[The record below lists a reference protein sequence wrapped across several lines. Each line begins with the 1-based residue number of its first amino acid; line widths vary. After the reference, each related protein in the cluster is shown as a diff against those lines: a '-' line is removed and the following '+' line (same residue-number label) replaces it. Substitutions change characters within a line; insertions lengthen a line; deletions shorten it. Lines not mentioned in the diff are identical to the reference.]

1 MDPNTEN
8 WIFEFKG
15 KASSLREISEAL
27 EHDINCNSFYLDD
40 SKLCFQEVKEYYDA
54 LVVLLSEESDE

>member
-8 WIFEFKG
+8 WILEIKG
-15 KASSLREISEAL
+15 KASSLREASEAL
-27 EHDINCNSFYLDD
+27 EHDINCNPFDLDD
-40 SKLCFQEVKEYYDA
+40 AKLCFQEVKEYYDA